1 VFVFKIVIKLRKTN
15 ALNFEQFF
23 YKKIRNVIKT
33 KKICILKLLITINL
47 NVYRLFLKKLLI
59 TIIIAY
65 KKSKVIKL
73 LIKEY
78 NVTLELY
85 LIYATI

>member
-1 VFVFKIVIKLRKTN
+1 MLKIAIKLHKTN
-15 ALNFEQFF
+15 VLNFEQFF
-23 YKKIRNVIKT
+23 YKKIRSIVKIKEIRT
-33 KKICILKLLITINL
+33 LKSLIAINL

-65 KKSKVIKL
+65 ERFEVIKL

-78 NVTLELY
+78 NVTLESY
-85 LIYATI
+85 LIYAII